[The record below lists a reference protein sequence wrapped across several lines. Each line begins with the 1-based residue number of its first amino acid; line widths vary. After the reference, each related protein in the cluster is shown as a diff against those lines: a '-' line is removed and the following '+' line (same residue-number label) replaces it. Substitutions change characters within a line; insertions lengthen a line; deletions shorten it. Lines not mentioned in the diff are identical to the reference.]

1 MPIQIAYI
9 SDRDIRARAEAFLAE
24 YHPSGEIPVPI
35 GDIVEFDLGVELLP
49 LPDVERRFGFV
60 AALSNDLRTI
70 MYDENADKKNPP
82 RFRYT
87 LAQLEAGHRVLH
99 GDLIASLHL
108 ANKQAWKR
116 TLEEIDPK
124 IYSRIEAQAYVFAE
138 YALVLD
144 GAR

>member
-87 LAQLEAGHRVLH
+87 LAHEVAT
-99 GDLIASLHL
+99 ASC
-108 ANKQAWKR
+108 
-116 TLEEIDPK
+116 TGTS
-124 IYSRIEAQAYVFAE
+124 SRRCTSPTSRRGSAPWRRSTPRSIR
-138 YALVLD
+138 
-144 GAR
+144 GSRPRPTSSPSTPSSRRRR